1 MARRK
6 IANITELSDKY
17 KDLGAFGRMPDL
29 TAQQFKFVEGILA
42 GLNGAEAYRTA
53 YDCSNESPAAV
64 QVDAS
69 RLRSHPNV
77 SLWIS
82 AGRMAS
88 LDAGS
93 RNDHLAELE
102 RLKTTAEAAGNH
114 GAAIQAEQL
123 RGKVQ
128 GHYTERI
135 ELSRAPDPLLELK
148 AIASW
153 SPELAADM
161 AKERGI
167 TWEENHAAHTAA
179 EVKTIVSVTT
189 DD

>member
-6 IANITELSDKY
+6 IANIAELSDKY
-17 KDLGAFGRMPDL
+17 KDLGPFGRMPDL
-29 TAQQFKFVEGILA
+29 TGQQFKFVEGILA
-42 GLNGAEAYRTA
+42 GLNSREAYRNA
-53 YDCSNESPAAV
+53 YDCSNMV
-64 QVDAS
+64 QHTIDGAAS
-69 RLRSHPNV
+69 RLRTNSEINA
-77 SLWIS
+77 WIS

-167 TWEENHAAHTAA
+167 TWE
-179 EVKTIVSVTT
+179 S
-189 DD
+189 DQQ